1 MITGDLETGAAIEAG
16 EVNTEQLA
24 MTHVFTK
31 LCIYLTCWLEIG
43 VVDAGHADPQLLPLG
58 QPRHVLLSDP
68 TDPGVHAG
76 DEALHPRHEA
86 DARVLAIEAQQEPV
100 TLALS

>member
-1 MITGDLETGAAIEAG
+1 MFNVYD
-16 EVNTEQLA
+16 
-24 MTHVFTK
+24 K
-31 LCIYLTCWLEIG
+31 LKTCWLKIG
-43 VVDAGHADPQLLPLG
+43 VVGAGHADPQLLPRG

-68 TDPGVHAG
+68 GDPVHAG

-100 TLALS
+100 TLAMS